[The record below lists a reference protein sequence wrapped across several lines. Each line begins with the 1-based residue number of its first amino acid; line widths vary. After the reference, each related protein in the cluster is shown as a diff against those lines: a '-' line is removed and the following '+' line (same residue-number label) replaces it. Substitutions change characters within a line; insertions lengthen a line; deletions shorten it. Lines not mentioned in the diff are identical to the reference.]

1 MKKGTQY
8 SLRGF
13 AAVLGAIT
21 LLSQMSGC
29 ATDAQSIALGAA
41 VVTAY
46 AGRSPSNEIEQ
57 TYYLGVF
64 DPQDQIP
71 PTVYRVRVHGQ
82 ASALSGVKF
91 ASGWVPAQVMDSLS
105 TTSTFQKNGNRVT
118 IDKTG
123 ESYTSFETGRRL
135 MLFGPEGFREAPAD
149 HRLVIAMGS
158 SPEAFFNAMNESLGV
173 LAQVTQSQGSSEL
186 RNLLF
191 EALITTRSQ
200 REQVDDLIADAKQ
213 DMPEA
218 AK

>member
-1 MKKGTQY
+1 MKKSTQY

-21 LLSQMSGC
+21 FLSQMSGC

-46 AGRSPSNEIEQ
+46 AGRTPSNEIEQ

-123 ESYTSFETGRRL
+123 ETYTSFETGRRL

-173 LAQVTQSQGSSEL
+173 LAQVTQSQGSNEL
-186 RNLLF
+186 NNLLF

>member
-13 AAVLGAIT
+13 AAVLGAIVF
-21 LLSQMSGC
+21 LSQMSGC

-46 AGRSPSNEIEQ
+46 AGRTPSNEIEQ

-91 ASGWVPAQVMDSLS
+91 ASGWVPAQVMDALGS
-105 TTSTFQKNGNRVT
+105 TTAFQKGSDKVT
-118 IDKTG
+118 IEKSDETF
-123 ESYTSFETGRRL
+123 SSFETGRRL
-135 MLFGPEGFREAPAD
+135 MLFGPEGFREAPAS

-173 LAQVTQSQGSSEL
+173 LAQVTQSQGSNEL
-186 RNLLF
+186 SNLLF

>member
-13 AAVLGAIT
+13 AAVFGAIT